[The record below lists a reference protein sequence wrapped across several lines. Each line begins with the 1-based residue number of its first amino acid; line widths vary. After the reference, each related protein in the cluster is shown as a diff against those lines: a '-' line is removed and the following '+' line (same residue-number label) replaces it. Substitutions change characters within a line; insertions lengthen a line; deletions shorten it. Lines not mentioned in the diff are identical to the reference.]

1 LFLLSCQ
8 SKLGRMVL
16 RDEPVWF
23 VSVTCCARA

>member
-1 LFLLSCQ
+1 
-8 SKLGRMVL
+8 MVL